1 MTTIPQVARAMREIL
16 TTTANEAARTTRFV
30 QRTSPLSG
38 ATFSQT
44 LVFGFLGNPQATLE
58 ELTQTAA
65 TLGVEISPQALDQR
79 FTASAAACLHQV
91 LLTAIARVITAEPVT
106 IPLLQRF
113 TAVYV
118 QDSST
123 IVLPDVFATQWH
135 GCGGSTASGT
145 SAALKLQARL
155 EMCTGRLDV
164 QLQEG
169 RDSDRA
175 AVLPGPLPAGALR
188 LADLGYWS
196 LGAFAALTQHEVFW
210 LSRLQMQTAIYDAT
224 GDRRELLELLE
235 TQSTDTIELAVTLGE
250 SQRLAARLLAVRV
263 PQDVADARRR
273 RLRKAARDKGRQVS
287 ATRLALAAWTLF
299 VTNVPPERL
308 TLREALVLGRMRWQ
322 IELLFKLWKSQ
333 GRIDESR
340 STKPWRILCE
350 VYAKLLAMLVQHWV
364 FLVSCWVYPDRSL
377 PKAAQTVQ
385 KHALHLASA
394 FASIKRLVD
403 ALLTVKRCLAA
414 GCRMNRRK
422 KHPNTYQ
429 LLLDA
434 TGP

>member
-1 MTTIPQVARAMREIL
+1 MREIL
-16 TTTANEAARTTRFV
+16 TTTADEAARTTRFV

-65 TLGVEISPQALDQR
+65 ALGVEISPQALDQR
-79 FTASAAACLHQV
+79 FTTSAAACLQQV

-123 IVLPDVFATQWH
+123 IVLPDVFAAQWH

-155 EMCTGRLDV
+155 EMCRGRLDI

-169 RDSDRA
+169 RASDRA
-175 AVLPGPLPAGALR
+175 AVLPSPLPARALR

-196 LGAFAALTQHEVFW
+196 LGAFAALAQHEVFW
-210 LSRLQMQTAIYDAT
+210 LSRLQLQTAVYDAT

-235 TQSTDTIELAVTLGE
+235 AQPTDTIELAVTLGE
-250 SQRLAARLLAVRV
+250 SQRLASRLLAVRV

-287 ATRLALAAWTLF
+287 ATRLALAAWNIF

-322 IELLFKLWKSQ
+322 IELLFKLWKSH
-333 GRIDESR
+333 GRVDESR

-364 FLVSCWVYPDRSL
+364 FLISCWAYPDRSL
-377 PKAAQTVQ
+377 TKAAQTVQ

-394 FASIKRLVD
+394 FASVKRLTE